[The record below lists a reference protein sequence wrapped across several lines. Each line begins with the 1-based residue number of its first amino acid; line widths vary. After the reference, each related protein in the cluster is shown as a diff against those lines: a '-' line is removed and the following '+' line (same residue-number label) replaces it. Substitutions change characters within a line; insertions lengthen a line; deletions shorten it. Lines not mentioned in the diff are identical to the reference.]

1 MGTHRL
7 TASWTVSY
15 VHLHSSNISYCS
27 KFRYI
32 RFRAFTVDAWENL
45 QPQSPAGPCSGHF
58 LLKTRDAQ
66 ESVGMLFRVSR
77 IIRELQIRGRENR
90 YPAKLHRTFDPPE
103 TLALLSLLKEV
114 KPSPDRK
121 IIKLLTFDNSSSA
134 TTTLESF
141 RFYCVLRTREPGSFW
156 RENVIAVV
164 TLPPGLARMS
174 WWQEKV
180 IKCKKL
186 FDFAIG
192 SFSINK

>member
-1 MGTHRL
+1 
-7 TASWTVSY
+7 
-15 VHLHSSNISYCS
+15 
-27 KFRYI
+27 
-32 RFRAFTVDAWENL
+32 
-45 QPQSPAGPCSGHF
+45 
-58 LLKTRDAQ
+58 
-66 ESVGMLFRVSR
+66 MLFRVSR

-156 RENVIAVV
+156 REYVIAVV

-186 FDFAIG
+186 FDFAIE
-192 SFSINK
+192 SFSINRWSFPGCLFFLEHAQNLVHIPVLVLKSKALFPLRLVVERRPLSRFPAKMMLVQARKSRSRSRSRLRN

>member
-1 MGTHRL
+1 M
-7 TASWTVSY
+7 
-15 VHLHSSNISYCS
+15 
-27 KFRYI
+27 
-32 RFRAFTVDAWENL
+32 
-45 QPQSPAGPCSGHF
+45 
-58 LLKTRDAQ
+58 
-66 ESVGMLFRVSR
+66 GMLFRVSR

-156 RENVIAVV
+156 REYVIAVV

>member
-1 MGTHRL
+1 
-7 TASWTVSY
+7 
-15 VHLHSSNISYCS
+15 
-27 KFRYI
+27 
-32 RFRAFTVDAWENL
+32 
-45 QPQSPAGPCSGHF
+45 
-58 LLKTRDAQ
+58 
-66 ESVGMLFRVSR
+66 MLFRVSR

-90 YPAKLHRTFDPPE
+90 YPAKLHRTFDPLE

-156 RENVIAVV
+156 REYVIAVV

-192 SFSINK
+192 SFSINKWSFPGCLSFLEHAQNLVHIPVLVLKSKALFPLRLVVERQPLSRFSRQNDAGSRAKISFS